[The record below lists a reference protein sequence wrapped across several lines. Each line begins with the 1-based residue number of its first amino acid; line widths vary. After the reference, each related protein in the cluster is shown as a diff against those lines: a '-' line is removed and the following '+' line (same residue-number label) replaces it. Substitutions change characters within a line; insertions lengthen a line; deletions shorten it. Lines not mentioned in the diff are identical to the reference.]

1 MQRVTSAYRAEQK
14 EYLRNE
20 SYVWVYL
27 GIVNKEAQAN
37 AKSNGTF
44 TSYSSPQSIF
54 KNENFEAYYAS
65 AEENFTRVNDTM
77 YFLPRDPEL
86 YGLWQGAVTQEI
98 LGSITFTFEP
108 YTRLD
113 IKGLTIDFGDYYP
126 TRLRVSN
133 GSVTYTYEYENDSP
147 GQWTCDD
154 IFRETDHITITPL
167 EMVGGRQRLRIHS
180 ALMGLGLMFD
190 NNSLISTS
198 WKQECA
204 HISDKLPQKTFSFT
218 VSNLDKK
225 FAADDPHSYVS
236 FLQEQQAVE
245 FDYGRRLDDDSIYV
259 IKGGKLYLKSWSSDD
274 SVAKFTA
281 VGFLDYLS
289 GTYKDGQYYPNGI
302 SLWQLAKN
310 VCVDAGIE
318 HYTIDNYLKT
328 LYTHNPL
335 PIEKHKNL
343 LQLISNA
350 AQCIMRETRDG
361 GLEIKSSFEPNLTS
375 ITSNSETR
383 YSQIENI
390 LNEEQAVGD
399 YATCEKDFSYTDR
412 TQYFIPRL
420 GNNNFINTG
429 YISGSVANASGT
441 FTTNPTITIQWE
453 ASWTFFNMNVI
464 FGDAKPL
471 EFIVRAYSFGTLV
484 GTFIQDEIEFD
495 EKVEADFYDVDKIVI
510 EFTKAKPYQRIHVD
524 RLRFGK
530 LTDYQIDYMDMSTT
544 PKAVTAELV
553 RNVNVNYY
561 EFGYG
566 SETKKEGTTKAIIGE
581 NTVTFNKALHDYSI
595 AFKDGGSGTLSI
607 VSSGAYFITFNSSRQ
622 TEVDI
627 SAKEFNITTK
637 SISGELHQKGTDK
650 TASNIL
656 IDNFDRANAELRWLG
671 EYFKNDIEYT
681 ISYRGEPAIDA
692 DDQVYIENKYVE
704 RNLVRVGS
712 TQIDTGTGMSMSCKL
727 NARRISYVEPALVDV
742 AIVDESEVY

>member
-37 AKSNGTF
+37 VKSNGIF

-65 AEENFTRVNDTM
+65 AEENFTRVNNTM
-77 YFLPRDPEL
+77 YFLPRNPEL

-108 YTRLD
+108 YTKLD

-126 TRLRVSN
+126 TKLRVSN

-225 FAADDPHSYVS
+225 FSADDPHSYVS

-412 TQYFIPRL
+412 TQYFVPRL

-464 FGDAKPL
+464 FGDTKPL

-495 EKVEADFYDVDKIVI
+495 EKVEADFYDIDKIVI

-530 LTDYQIDYMDMSTT
+530 LTDYQIDYADMSTT

-581 NTVTFNKALHDYSI
+581 NTVTFNKPLHDYSI

-637 SISGELHQKGTDK
+637 SVTGELHQKGTDK

-671 EYFKNDIEYT
+671 EYFKNDIDYT

-692 DDQVYIENKYVE
+692 DDQVYLENKYVE